1 MRRLLRGRN
10 QIRPAIYCKDVAA
23 STTSVGR
30 ELFAKEFVV
39 VVGNSD

>member
-1 MRRLLRGRN
+1 
-10 QIRPAIYCKDVAA
+10 VAA